1 MPVSMLIV
9 DIFEPRSK
17 LAIFALKS
25 PTVPLVTSL
34 LVGPVTLRLVLRV
47 PAASEAPFG
56 RWIPSAGR
64 KASRSRAGRF
74 SPSILTFRMVSS
86 AGALNWPDKG
96 GLVVPIFKWDGVMQ
110 AGVFQKY

>member
-1 MPVSMLIV
+1 MLIV
-9 DIFEPRSK
+9 DMLEPRSK

-34 LVGPVTLRLVLRV
+34 LVGPVTLRLALRA

-74 SPSILTFRMVSS
+74 SPSILRFRMVSS
-86 AGALNWPDKG
+86 AGGCYLPGKRGARLAT
-96 GLVVPIFKWDGVMQ
+96 FKEVGSRRP
-110 AGVFQKY
+110 

>member
-1 MPVSMLIV
+1 MLIV

-34 LVGPVTLRLVLRV
+34 LVGPVTLRLALRA

-56 RWIPSAGR
+56 RWIPRAGR
-64 KASRSRAGRF
+64 KASRSRADRF
-74 SPSILTFRMVSS
+74 SPSILRFRMVSS
-86 AGALNWPDKG
+86 AGGCFVAGRRGAARPVF
-96 GLVVPIFKWDGVMQ
+96 LVGR
-110 AGVFQKY
+110 

>member
-34 LVGPVTLRLVLRV
+34 LVGPVTLRLALRA

-56 RWIPSAGR
+56 RWIPRAGR
-64 KASRSRAGRF
+64 KASRSRADRF
-74 SPSILTFRMVSS
+74 SPSILRFRMVSS
-86 AGALNWPDKG
+86 AE
-96 GLVVPIFKWDGVMQ
+96 GLVWAERRAGPFRIFQVRS
-110 AGVFQKY
+110 ARACLLA

>member
-34 LVGPVTLRLVLRV
+34 LVGPVTLRLALRA

-56 RWIPSAGR
+56 RWIPRAGR
-64 KASRSRAGRF
+64 KASRSRADRF
-74 SPSILTFRMVSS
+74 SPSILRFRMVSS
-86 AGALNWPDKG
+86 AGVLYLPGKG
-96 GLVVPIFKWDGVMQ
+96 GAAVPIFNVEG
-110 AGVFQKY
+110 